1 MAGKLRSTTMTMPDD
16 QVSARLRDHCAVDR
30 HRDALHLPQWSLDD
44 WSALL
49 ALAREVRLDSAA
61 VLIRAGQTENSL
73 YLVVSGGL
81 EVRQGQP
88 GDAFGTLQRER
99 FGAIIGEISFF
110 DDGARSATVWATEAS
125 RLLEFDR
132 AAVMSFATQY
142 PTRGL
147 ELLFAL
153 GRVMAW
159 RMRRNEARRGA
170 SAG

>member
-1 MAGKLRSTTMTMPDD
+1 MTVPDD
-16 QVSARLRDHCAVDR
+16 QVALRLREHCAVDR
-30 HRDALHLPQWSLDD
+30 HRDALFLPQWSHGD
-44 WSALL
+44 WSAFL
-49 ALAREVRLDSAA
+49 ALAREVTLNSAA
-61 VLIRAGQTENSL
+61 VLIRAGQTENAL

-99 FGAIIGEISFF
+99 FGAVIGEISFF

-132 AAVMSFATQY
+132 AAVMSFAAQH
-142 PTRGL
+142 PARGL

-170 SAG
+170 GAG